1 MLIGKVNENNKLALY
16 NVTKRAISSQNRQF
30 CGQERKRE
38 ERKRRKRKNQRI
50 KNNKDKREVDI

>member
-1 MLIGKVNENNKLALY
+1 VNENNKLALY
-16 NVTKRAISSQNRQF
+16 NLTKRAISSQNRQF

-38 ERKRRKRKNQRI
+38 RREKRRKRKNQRI